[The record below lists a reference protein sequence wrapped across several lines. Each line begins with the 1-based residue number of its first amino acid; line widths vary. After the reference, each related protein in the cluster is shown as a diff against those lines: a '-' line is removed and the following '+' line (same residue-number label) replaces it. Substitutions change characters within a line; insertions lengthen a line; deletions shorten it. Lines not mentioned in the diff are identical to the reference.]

1 MARQANPY
9 QGTYSPSRMGLGK
22 NDIVKGLKGIK
33 VKAPNRQMSSTE
45 YKTGLKKEP
54 EA

>member
-1 MARQANPY
+1 MTRQSNPY
-9 QGTYSPSRMGLGK
+9 AGQYSPSRVALGK

-33 VKAPNRQMSSTE
+33 VKAPNKNLSSTE